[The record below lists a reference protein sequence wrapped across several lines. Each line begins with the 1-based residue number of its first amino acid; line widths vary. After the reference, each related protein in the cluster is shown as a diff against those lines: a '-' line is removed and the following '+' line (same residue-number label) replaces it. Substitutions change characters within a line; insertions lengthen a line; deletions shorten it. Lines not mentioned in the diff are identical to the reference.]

1 MIHCLEEKKMSFQKS
16 VLTVAV
22 ATALGVS
29 PVVQADSI
37 TATWTGAYSL
47 LAPNGDLILDNDSS
61 TCIPGAIVVCTRFA
75 ISGTLTFDTATGTGA
90 GTITPF
96 SFLGGGP
103 KTYTG
108 LSFQSVGGG
117 LVLGNMMWD
126 WNGTFGVPVSV
137 VLDAAGFFGALA
149 SGVTGGQP
157 ITGGATPASDN
168 GESFFASGAVLAT
181 TTWNTTDIGT
191 VQLGDNP
198 SGTLP
203 LLADAKSIG
212 GSPMRVGPTLTFND
226 NFDILSVQ
234 ITACTDTDGG
244 VCGAPPAVPIPATAW
259 LFGSG
264 LIGLGAMVR
273 RRKR

>member
-1 MIHCLEEKKMSFQKS
+1 ML
-16 VLTVAV
+16 
-22 ATALGVS
+22 
-29 PVVQADSI
+29 
-37 TATWTGAYSL
+37 AY
-47 LAPNGDLILDNDSS
+47 
-61 TCIPGAIVVCTRFA
+61 
-75 ISGTLTFDTATGTGA
+75 
-90 GTITPF
+90 
-96 SFLGGGP
+96 
-103 KTYTG
+103 
-108 LSFQSVGGG
+108 
-117 LVLGNMMWD
+117 
-126 WNGTFGVPVSV
+126 
-137 VLDAAGFFGALA
+137 
-149 SGVTGGQP
+149 
-157 ITGGATPASDN
+157 
-168 GESFFASGAVLAT
+168 FASGAMLAT

-212 GSPMRVGPTLTFND
+212 GSPMRVGPTVTFND